1 MNFFSKLI
9 GRYVTNDTDRKE
21 LYDKTFLNLNE
32 IGKDATKIANV
43 DFTISGFKEIPE
55 DISFKGSKIEY
66 NDKGDTITITGKD
79 VKLSKGG
86 RFWGKTGFENPNK
99 VTAVTG
105 GPPGTTPA
113 AGPGGPAP
121 PISTAPGTSTTVIAG
136 GNRRSKR
143 HHVSH
148 KSKKHS
154 HKKTLKRIKKFFQK
168 K

>member
-1 MNFFSKLI
+1 MNFFSNLLK
-9 GRYVTNDTDRKE
+9 RNVTNDTDRKE
-21 LYDKTFLNLNE
+21 LYDKTFAKLNE

-66 NDKGDTITITGKD
+66 NTDDTITITGK
-79 VKLSKGG
+79 VVRLSKGG
-86 RFWGKTGFENPNK
+86 RFWGKTGVEKPNTEPV
-99 VTAVTG
+99 VTATITPVLSETITPVT
-105 GPPGTTPA
+105 
-113 AGPGGPAP
+113 
-121 PISTAPGTSTTVIAG
+121 TSG

-143 HHVSH
+143 HHASH